1 MNSQQPTRPLYF
13 ALFCAAAVGIGFV
26 VFEFMADFGASTFV
40 PILVLTVAT
49 AFFIGLWLARRR
61 WAAFERQRF
70 DRPPDAQHRQGS

>member
-26 VFEFMADFGASTFV
+26 VFEFS
-40 PILVLTVAT
+40 ILVLTVAT

-70 DRPPDAQHRQGS
+70 HRPSDAQHRQGS